1 MRFDRDLNGVSSSR
15 ARFPSASEPCSSSAS
30 LSLSL
35 SLYDDYAKRNGVLP
49 VPRNSDAAR
58 RVEING
64 LRGRAGP
71 GLLVAILLLATL
83 LPVFILSRKARA

>member
-1 MRFDRDLNGVSSSR
+1 MHFDRDLNGVSSSR
-15 ARFPSASEPCSSSAS
+15 ARFPSASEPCSSSA
-30 LSLSL
+30 SL

-83 LPVFILSRKARA
+83 LPVFIFSRKARA